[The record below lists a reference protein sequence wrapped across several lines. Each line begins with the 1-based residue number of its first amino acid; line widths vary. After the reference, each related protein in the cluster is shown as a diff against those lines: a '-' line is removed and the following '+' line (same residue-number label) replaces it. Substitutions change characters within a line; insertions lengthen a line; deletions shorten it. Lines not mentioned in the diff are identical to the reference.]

1 MTTDASDADDATDQ
15 AEVAPQRERLLS
27 AAEAFAREA
36 LAHDSSG
43 HDWSHVAR
51 VRRVART
58 IAAAEGADSFICE
71 LAALL
76 HDVADYKI
84 AGDEATGL
92 ATVRAWLEAHGSGA
106 TTTTRVMEIIATM
119 SFAGG
124 ERPAMTTLEG
134 QIVQDADRL
143 DAIGAVGVARAF
155 AFGGAKGRAMYDPEQ
170 PPRERMSAEQYRAQ
184 PAPTINHFYEKLLLL
199 KDRLNTNYAREMA
212 ERRHQFMLTF
222 LEEFYAEW
230 DGRS

>member
-1 MTTDASDADDATDQ
+1 MTTDATDASDAAGLT
-15 AEVAPQRERLLS
+15 PQRERLLS

-58 IAAAEGADSFICE
+58 IAAAEGADPFICE

-92 ATVRAWLEAHGSGA
+92 ATVRAWLVAHGSDA
-106 TTTTRVMEIIATM
+106 TTTVRVMEIIATM

-212 ERRHQFMLTF
+212 ERRHQFMLAF
-222 LEEFYAEW
+222 LEQFYAEW